1 MLDPNLCPRTT
12 TKWVELSWKF
22 SHLLSKPVNFPFK
35 ALWIVLLI
43 GIIGLVVFAIRNPKW
58 RRQIFRQRR
67 WQRRWTQVTII
78 LTVIG
83 LLVTSPPGLALAT
96 QALVRMVPSTSNAPS
111 ADAIVVL
118 GRGARFEGSRTE
130 TAVALWQAKQAPKIF
145 VSGHG
150 DAARLV
156 KKLEGEGIPRQALD
170 GDDCSLTTEENARFA
185 ANILMPQGVKRIIL
199 VTDPP
204 HMLRSLLTF
213 QSQGFTVFPH
223 PSPLPNTLSY
233 REKLI
238 ITFREYGGL
247 ISYLLKGRI
256 FDKQA

>member
-22 SHLLSKPVNFPFK
+22 SHLLSKPINFPFK

-43 GIIGLVVFAIRNPKW
+43 VIMGLVVFAIRNPKW
-58 RRQIFRQRR
+58 RHRIFRQRR

-78 LTVIG
+78 LTVIC

-96 QALVRMVPSTSNAPS
+96 QALVRMVPSTSNASS

-130 TAVALWQAKQAPKIF
+130 TAVSLWQAKQAPKIF

-156 KKLEGEGIPRQALD
+156 KNWRRRN
-170 GDDCSLTTEENARFA
+170 S
-185 ANILMPQGVKRIIL
+185 
-199 VTDPP
+199 PP
-204 HMLRSLLTF
+204 SIRW
-213 QSQGFTVFPH
+213 
-223 PSPLPNTLSY
+223 
-233 REKLI
+233 
-238 ITFREYGGL
+238 
-247 ISYLLKGRI
+247 
-256 FDKQA
+256 